1 MIKSP
6 KNLELI
12 GEAYNEMKVFIKNLY
27 NAYIES
33 DASLFE
39 INPVIK
45 SSDNKIIAVDA
56 KVTS

>member
-1 MIKSP
+1 
-6 KNLELI
+6 
-12 GEAYNEMKVFIKNLY
+12 MKLFIKNLY

-56 KVTS
+56 KVTLMTMLCLGMPII